1 MHSIVKNLTT
11 MYKLC
16 VIILF
21 FILLPFLVKAQN
33 EDVETDQSISGTYKT
48 LYDRSETYNAYK
60 VFRISSMNALMNKVY
75 DTLRVHTQ
83 TIADRNQEIADLKNN
98 IEILNTK
105 ITELDKELKATQKVA
120 GSISLFGL
128 LISKTTYNIL
138 LWGIIAGLI
147 VLLVIAYGSHARSLR
162 LYSIARKEF
171 TDLNEEFEDYRRTSQ
186 ENKVKLGREL
196 QTERNLV
203 ADLKSRL
210 AARE

>member
-1 MHSIVKNLTT
+1 

-16 VIILF
+16 VIILT
-21 FILLPFLVKAQN
+21 FIFLPLLVNAQN

-48 LYDRSETYNAYK
+48 LYERSETYNNYK
-60 VFRISSMNALMNKVY
+60 VIRISSMNALMNKVY
-75 DTLRVHTQ
+75 DTLRVHKQ
-83 TIADRNQEIADLKNN
+83 TIADRNQEIIDLKNN
-98 IEILNTK
+98 IEILNNK
-105 ITELDKELKATQKVA
+105 ITELDEELKATQKVA
-120 GSISLFGL
+120 GSISFLGL
-128 LISKTTYNIL
+128 LISKATYNII
-138 LWGIIAGLI
+138 LWTIIAGLV
-147 VLLVIAYGSHARSLR
+147 VLLVIAYGSHARSLK

-171 TDLNEEFEDYRRTSQ
+171 TDLNEEFEEYRRTSQ

>member
-1 MHSIVKNLTT
+1 

-16 VIILF
+16 VIILT
-21 FILLPFLVKAQN
+21 FILLPFFTNAQN
-33 EDVETDQSISGTYKT
+33 EDVQTDQSISGTYQS

-75 DTLRVHTQ
+75 DTLKVHKQ
-83 TIADRNQEIADLKNN
+83 TIADRNQEIADLKAN
-98 IEILNTK
+98 IENLNNK
-105 ITELDKELKATQKVA
+105 IAELDKELKDTQKVS
-120 GSISLFGL
+120 GSISFLGL
-128 LISKTTYNIL
+128 LISKAIYNII
-138 LWGIIAGLI
+138 LWSIIAGLV
-147 VLLVIAYGSHARSLR
+147 VLLVIAYGSHARSLK

-171 TDLNEEFEDYRRTSQ
+171 TDLNEEFEEYRRTSQ

>member
-1 MHSIVKNLTT
+1 

-16 VIILF
+16 VIILT
-21 FILLPFLVKAQN
+21 FIFLPLLVNAQN

-48 LYDRSETYNAYK
+48 LYERSETYNNYK
-60 VFRISSMNALMNKVY
+60 VIRISSMNALMNKVY
-75 DTLRVHTQ
+75 DTLRVHKQ
-83 TIADRNQEIADLKNN
+83 TIADRNQEIIDLKNN
-98 IEILNTK
+98 IEILNNK
-105 ITELDKELKATQKVA
+105 ITELDEELKATQKVA
-120 GSISLFGL
+120 GSISFLGL
-128 LISKTTYNIL
+128 LISKATYNII
-138 LWGIIAGLI
+138 LWAIIAGLV
-147 VLLVIAYGSHARSLR
+147 VLLVIAYGSHARSLK

-171 TDLNEEFEDYRRTSQ
+171 TDLNEEFEEYRRTSQ